1 MCLRPSR
8 PLRPVQAPSQDLT
21 DVGGRLR
28 RYSHLWRSIADPE
41 VQGWLAEGFRL
52 DFPHGPPVHRPNPV
66 DSAARLA
73 GDPTRLVACADT
85 IQAYMDKKILELVP
99 ECERGEGLYQVFFPV
114 PKKNPGEWRGCLD
127 ARPVNAELRYE
138 KFKMEGLQT
147 VKSLLRRDDWL
158 TSIDVAD
165 AYPHVLIHPED
176 RQYVRFIWAGVHYQF
191 RAVCFGL
198 ASAPRMFTKIMRP
211 IMAVL
216 RAFGIRSVVY
226 LDDLF
231 LMAPSL
237 GDSLEKTQ
245 RAVDTLVHFGF
256 LVSPKSELV
265 PRRVQ
270 DFLGMTVDSHAME
283 LRVPH
288 KKVKNFKD
296 AVRRCLQRN
305 AAGSLSLRELAG
317 VLGKIT
323 AMTPAVLPARLLSRH
338 LLDCKNRAM
347 ATGGT
352 IRWEA
357 CVHLDQAARVELEEW
372 QHLLD
377 HWNGRS
383 VIPPAARHVV
393 TTDASHYGWGAW
405 LRGQDARGFWT
416 RAESR
421 VSSNRRELKTAVLG
435 VQSFASQLEG
445 SVVEIRTDNAVTMAY
460 INHQGGRNPA
470 LTALVRPLWE
480 WALATK
486 TTVFATYIPGKLN
499 VRADQLSRVKRD
511 RTDWMLNRR
520 EFRAVEQRW
529 GPFTLDAFA
538 TRLNR
543 QLPRYCSWRPD
554 PEATLVDA
562 LQQDYTKERAWANP
576 PFNLI
581 GRFLAR
587 IKRQRA
593 TAVVVVPAWPTQ
605 PWWPLL
611 AEMLTAE
618 PVLLPHRS
626 DLFLP
631 GHLGNEI
638 ALLAPRWSVIA
649 CRISGAP
656 SSLAAFRRRLRIRSS
671 ASGRTARPAATTRRG
686 ADGTITV
693 PGAGTVPFMPLYES
707 WRTGSPTRRS

>member
-1 MCLRPSR
+1 
-8 PLRPVQAPSQDLT
+8 VQVPSQDLT

-28 RYSHLWRSIADPE
+28 RYSHLWRSIAEPE
-41 VQGWLAEGFRL
+41 VQGWLADGFRL
-52 DFPHGPPVHRPNPV
+52 DFPYGPPARRPNPV

-73 GDPTRLVACADT
+73 GDPTRLAACADT
-85 IQAYMDKKILELVP
+85 IQAYMSKKILELVP

-138 KFKMEGLQT
+138 KFKMEGLHT

-176 RQYVRFIWAGVHYQF
+176 RRYVRFIWEGVHYQF

-211 IMAVL
+211 IMALL
-216 RAFGIRSVVY
+216 RAAGIRSVVY
-226 LDDLF
+226 LDDIF
-231 LMAPSL
+231 LMAPSR

-256 LVSPKSELV
+256 LVSPKSELD

-347 ATGGT
+347 ATGDT

-383 VIPPAARHVV
+383 VIPP
-393 TTDASHYGWGAW
+393 
-405 LRGQDARGFWT
+405 
-416 RAESR
+416 
-421 VSSNRRELKTAVLG
+421 
-435 VQSFASQLEG
+435 
-445 SVVEIRTDNAVTMAY
+445 
-460 INHQGGRNPA
+460 
-470 LTALVRPLWE
+470 
-480 WALATK
+480 
-486 TTVFATYIPGKLN
+486 
-499 VRADQLSRVKRD
+499 
-511 RTDWMLNRR
+511 
-520 EFRAVEQRW
+520 
-529 GPFTLDAFA
+529 
-538 TRLNR
+538 
-543 QLPRYCSWRPD
+543 
-554 PEATLVDA
+554 EA
-562 LQQDYTKERAWANP
+562 
-576 PFNLI
+576 
-581 GRFLAR
+581 
-587 IKRQRA
+587 
-593 TAVVVVPAWPTQ
+593 
-605 PWWPLL
+605 
-611 AEMLTAE
+611 
-618 PVLLPHRS
+618 
-626 DLFLP
+626 
-631 GHLGNEI
+631 
-638 ALLAPRWSVIA
+638 
-649 CRISGAP
+649 
-656 SSLAAFRRRLRIRSS
+656 
-671 ASGRTARPAATTRRG
+671 
-686 ADGTITV
+686 
-693 PGAGTVPFMPLYES
+693 
-707 WRTGSPTRRS
+707 